1 MRQLKQLTF
10 QSIALGRHLAEWRPC
25 FLTLIVTVYPSICIV
40 SVIGMCSPPL
50 LGGVADRLAPCC
62 HNHTI
67 YDMNRTEKIGAVFC
81 LSCNKIGLPVVYI
94 GESAQRER
102 L

>member
-10 QSIALGRHLAEWRPC
+10 QSIDLGRHLAEWRPC

-50 LGGVADRLAPCC
+50 LGGVADRLASCC

-67 YDMNRTEKIGAVFC
+67 YDMACQAKTVPKKSVRFFVFPAT
-81 LSCNKIGLPVVYI
+81 K
-94 GESAQRER
+94 SACPSFI
-102 L
+102 